1 MLDWDEAE
9 RIYVK
14 LWKGDITWEESDVVF
29 KILHDYIFSKSLSWE
44 DRDRAKE
51 FLKKWLLR
59 IFELTNCGIKGIFL
73 HSIIHNL
80 RDRFFYGIYRGN
92 FMDEIFLID
101 DIEMNIRRYSLLE
114 EKDKAVILTLKNKD
128 DVSKF
133 LNKRIPRNLA
143 GRKYQKFDY
152 RPNYSPRSSPGSYVK
167 DMETDFYQ
175 KYFFEIYRP
184 MTLARIGFDDYVELK
199 IDDGF
204 FKSACRYYGSD
215 VKVTSMSDVYERA
228 IEILLDMGVPMYAYS
243 TFPYDDLTKA
253 EFNMLVHKDRAEEVN
268 MIFNML
274 PHDIDESI
282 FNSGIFKHD
291 GNFGNLIAE
300 TIKRYMFKEEKKRAI
315 EEDNEW
321 MEIDR

>member
-152 RPNYSPRSSPGSYVK
+152 RHNYSPRSSPGSYIK
-167 DMETDFYQ
+167 NMETDLYQ

-204 FKSACRYYGSD
+204 FKSACKYYGSD
-215 VKVTSMSDVYERA
+215 VKVTSMSEVYERA
-228 IEILLDMGVPMYAYS
+228 IEILLDMGIPMFAYS
-243 TFPYDDLTKA
+243 TFPYSDLSRAK
-253 EFNMLVHKDRAEEVN
+253 FGMFIHKDHAEEVN
-268 MIFNML
+268 RILNIL
-274 PHDIDESI
+274 PHDIDKSV
-282 FNSGIFKHD
+282 FNSGICKYDSEFT
-291 GNFGNLIAE
+291 NLIAE
-300 TIKRYMFKEEKKRAI
+300 VIKNHMYRKEKERLL
-315 EEDNEW
+315 EDDEW
-321 MEIDR
+321 METER